1 MWKDADITS
10 GSVAATGLITQQRAN
25 RLGLC
30 TTAIMATPQVVIGL
44 VFMTVAERADKAATW
59 CGRSLSFKRQPRCLG
74 RRGLVCIR
82 RPCCFRCMQFS
93 PYLLLRC

>member
-10 GSVAATGLITQQRAN
+10 GSAAATGLITQQRADS
-25 RLGLC
+25 LVLC

-44 VFMTVAERADKAATW
+44 VFMTVAERADKSRNLVWQIIEFQEAA
-59 CGRSLSFKRQPRCLG
+59 Q
-74 RRGLVCIR
+74 V
-82 RPCCFRCMQFS
+82 FRAQRTSVHSETLLFPLHALS